1 MEYTIILESAASF
14 KPNWEK
20 ATSQLSAKV
29 NAAIGAG
36 WRPLGGVCFVE
47 IGYVLMQTMT
57 RDYVTV
63 THVKP

>member
-36 WRPLGGVCFVE
+36 GGLSVASVSS
-47 IGYVLMQTMT
+47 
-57 RDYVTV
+57 R
-63 THVKP
+63 